1 MRARVTAGKQGE
13 VARVMRQYALEALNQ
28 AGVAV
33 ANPHRVMVQ
42 PAEVVTGA
50 VGGGAQAS

>member
-28 AGVAV
+28 AGVPV
-33 ANPHRVMVQ
+33 ASPHRVMVQ
-42 PAEVVTGA
+42 PAEASGA
-50 VGGGAQAS
+50 ALGGSAQAG